1 MPTYTV
7 RQGDSIASIAEQ
19 NGFLWETI
27 WNHGNNAGLKAKRSD
42 PNVLLP
48 GDEVFIPEKG
58 QKQVDKPVDAR
69 HRFTRKGVPHK
80 LKVKLTTADEAR
92 AGEAYTLV
100 VGDQVLHGTLDGDG
114 AFEHDVPGDAKTAQ
128 LILSGGDEIVNLRV
142 GGLDPVSETSGAQQ
156 RLKNLGY
163 DVGGE
168 QGTIGDKTRAAL
180 RAFQDRNKLP
190 VTGELDGAT
199 KAKLQEVH
207 K

>member
-19 NGFLWETI
+19 NGFLWDTI
-27 WNHGNNAGLKAKRSD
+27 WNHGNNAGLKAERKD
-42 PNVLLP
+42 PNVLFP

-58 QKQVDKPVDAR
+58 QKQVDKPADAR
-69 HRFTRKGVPHK
+69 HRFVRKGVPHK
-80 LKVKLTTADEAR
+80 LKVKLATADEAR
-92 AGEAYTLV
+92 AGEPYTLV
-100 VGDQVLHGTLDGDG
+100 VGDQVLHGSLDGDG

-128 LILSGGDEIVNLRV
+128 LILSGGDEIINLRV
-142 GGLDPVSETSGAQQ
+142 GGLDPVGETSGAQQ
-156 RLKNLGY
+156 RLRNLGF

-168 QGTIGDKTRAAL
+168 SGTIGPKTTGAL
-180 RAFQDRNKLP
+180 RAFQDRNGLP
-190 VTGELDGAT
+190 LTGELDGAT